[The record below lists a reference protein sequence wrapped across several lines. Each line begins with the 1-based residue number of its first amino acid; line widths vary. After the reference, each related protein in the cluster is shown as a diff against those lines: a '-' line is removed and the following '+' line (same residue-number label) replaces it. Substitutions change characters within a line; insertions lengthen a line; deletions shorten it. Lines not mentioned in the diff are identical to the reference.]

1 MTDTKM
7 KKVFDSL
14 LRDEND
20 LNDTEIAIA
29 MLIIVAMT
37 DEDKGLCD
45 GSLDSSWISQ
55 R

>member
-1 MTDTKM
+1 MTDTEM
-7 KKVFDSL
+7 KKVFNRL

-29 MLIIVAMT
+29 ILTVIAMT
-37 DEDKGLCD
+37 DEDKELCD